1 MNIKQWFITKLGVL
15 GQFLSVLFK
24 TTVQKELEVVLP
36 LAALAV
42 AQIEADPTLIL
53 PGAKRDAAIASIVS
67 SLTNS
72 QIKIGLSVVSLGVEL
87 AVQAA
92 NQASK

>member
-1 MNIKQWFITKLGVL
+1 MSIKQWFITTLGTL

-24 TTVQKELEVVLP
+24 DTVKKELEVVLP
-36 LAALAV
+36 LASAAV

-53 PGAKRDAAIASIVS
+53 PGAKRDAAIALIIS
-67 SLTNS
+67 SLAKS

-87 AVQAA
+87 AVQSNKAT
-92 NQASK
+92 Q